1 MKIWKKIFLCTL
13 ILFIVVFNGAGIIV
27 IENIYHKNMD
37 ISVKSAL
44 NNEKDIINLI
54 YLNSDLLQGYIGDD
68 LWNILKNY
76 IYSDSNEIKNIE
88 IFNDKNKQ
96 ILKTSNLNIPN
107 DREELKNEHMDKIK
121 FLIRTI
127 NSKKYVS
134 VVSMIK
140 IGTGS
145 YKIVMSKD
153 ITYVN
158 QDRIDNY
165 KIFLLLSL
173 VVTLILAIGLYIIS
187 KKITNP
193 IESLIEVSNSIRKG
207 EYNKRAYYKKN
218 DEIGVLS
225 QNFNSMMT
233 VIEDNICELK
243 QVNDEKQ
250 RFIDNLTHEMKTPIT
265 SIIGYSDLLLKS
277 NINDEI
283 RFKALTYINSEGHR
297 LEKLNTSLIKLIM
310 IRNKEI
316 EGSKVSIKEIVKY
329 CVAGLNYK
337 LEQNNITII
346 KNIEDRNI
354 SGDVELIGVLLNN
367 ILENA
372 IKASKYNSSIKV
384 IGNKLKD
391 NCKYQ
396 LKIEDKG
403 IGISKEDLNKI
414 KEPFY
419 MVDKSRATRGKN
431 MGLGLAICTDICY
444 LNNIEFKIQ
453 SKLNIG
459 TIVTLIFNMESFNDE
474 EEI

>member
-283 RFKALTYINSEGHR
+283 RF
-297 LEKLNTSLIKLIM
+297 
-310 IRNKEI
+310 
-316 EGSKVSIKEIVKY
+316 
-329 CVAGLNYK
+329 
-337 LEQNNITII
+337 
-346 KNIEDRNI
+346 
-354 SGDVELIGVLLNN
+354 
-367 ILENA
+367 
-372 IKASKYNSSIKV
+372 
-384 IGNKLKD
+384 
-391 NCKYQ
+391 
-396 LKIEDKG
+396 
-403 IGISKEDLNKI
+403 
-414 KEPFY
+414 
-419 MVDKSRATRGKN
+419 
-431 MGLGLAICTDICY
+431 
-444 LNNIEFKIQ
+444 
-453 SKLNIG
+453 
-459 TIVTLIFNMESFNDE
+459 
-474 EEI
+474 